1 MTDTVGVAAP
11 RKGRPSSPSWRRSRG
26 YRGRQRA
33 STTWRRRSATRRSS
47 RRVTEE
53 ATEDYERL
61 ASDSDVDTAYRPVF
75 CVTTGRASPDTVS
88 FVYLDDV

>member
-1 MTDTVGVAAP
+1 
-11 RKGRPSSPSWRRSRG
+11 
-26 YRGRQRA
+26 
-33 STTWRRRSATRRSS
+33 
-47 RRVTEE
+47 VTEE

-88 FVYLDDV
+88 FVYPDDV